1 MTDKEKLIATLSRF
15 YKNKGDFILLESQMK
30 NHPSSNKTFVAAGT
44 VATMSAYG
52 NEIHVVE
59 GEKEHVF
66 KMDPW
71 EALIEFRAEYREW
84 LFGFL
89 GYDLKN
95 YLERLSSDNNSLVE
109 TPDLFFFVPEVVLE
123 IDSNNNIK
131 PLKGTIPLDI
141 PRTIIEGEITIENDR
156 QISKEKYIAKIIAAQ
171 KQIHEGEFYE
181 INLSHPLEFKFKG
194 EGWDLYQKMKS
205 IGPVPF
211 GSYIR
216 TKGFEICSASP
227 ERFLSKKGQ
236 KICSQPIKGTISRSF
251 KDDKERIEA
260 LSNSE
265 KERAENLM
273 IVDLVRNDLS
283 RIAEKGTV
291 TVSNL
296 FEIQT
301 FETVHQMVS
310 TVEAES
316 RQDLNAVDILKA
328 CFPMGSMTGAPKMAA
343 MQAIEELED
352 YKRGIYSG
360 AIGYFT
366 PEDDFDFS
374 VVIRTAIIS
383 GKRLIY
389 PVGGAITSDSDPELE
404 WEETLIKARAIT
416 NLIN

>member
-1 MTDKEKLIATLSRF
+1 MTDKDKLIVALRRF
-15 YKNKGDFILLESQMK
+15 YKNKKDFILLESQMK

-44 VATMSAYG
+44 IASIRAYG
-52 NEIHVVE
+52 NKIHVT
-59 GEKEHVF
+59 EKGKESVF
-66 KMDPW
+66 IKNPW
-71 EALIEFRAEYREW
+71 EALIEFRMKYKEW
-84 LFGFL
+84 SFGVL

-95 YLERLSSDNNSLVE
+95 YLERLSSESKSLIK
-109 TPDLFFFVPEVVLE
+109 TPDLFFFVPEVLLE
-123 IDSNNNIK
+123 IDSNNSLK
-131 PLKGTIPLDI
+131 VLKGIVLEDI
-141 PRTIIEGEITIENDR
+141 PRTVMQSDITIENTH
-156 QISKEKYIAKIIAAQ
+156 QISKEKYIAKIIEAQ
-171 KQIHEGEFYE
+171 QQIREGEFYE
-181 INLSHPLEFKFKG
+181 INLSHPLEFKFSG

-216 TKGFEICSASP
+216 TNDFEVCSASP
-227 ERFLSKKGQ
+227 ERFLSKKGR
-236 KICSQPIKGTISRSF
+236 KLCSQPIKGTVSRSF
-251 KDDKERIEA
+251 EDDNANIVA

-283 RIAEKGTV
+283 RIAEKGSV

-316 RQDLNAVDILKA
+316 RQDVHAVEILKA
-328 CFPMGSMTGAPKMAA
+328 CFPMGSMTGAPKVAA
-343 MQAIEELED
+343 MRAIEELED

-374 VVIRTAIIS
+374 VVIRTAIIN
-383 GKRLIY
+383 GERLIY
-389 PVGGAITSDSDPELE
+389 PVGGAITSDSIPELE
-404 WEETLIKARAIT
+404 WEETLVKARAIT
-416 NLIN
+416 KLMN